1 MKIFIPVA
9 GQFTNIGDTLHR
21 KILISWLKKESVQL
35 HVFVG
40 KAPQSFIEA
49 LGLRD
54 SDIIY
59 TNYFKWA
66 FYMLG
71 NSIKEK
77 TGFFFNPGELTMS
90 TKRLILELGL
100 IPFHLFIKLRKGKV
114 IRVGVAAKSDINIRF
129 KSLWD
134 KILSLSNKIY
144 WRTEKS
150 NSIFTKGIVIPDLA
164 FYDVDSMIDFSK
176 KNKLVLSM
184 RGDRTAPNDEWYEA
198 VKAFSH
204 HNNLEIIV
212 VSQVRIDNNR
222 TKEIS
227 NKLNAKSY
235 IWEDTLSHNEQ
246 EEILNDL
253 YRESKIAISD
263 RLHVLIA
270 AFTKGVIP
278 TNLAISFSNKVQD
291 HFDVVGLENVTINS
305 NNTTKED
312 ILVQLNTKLNQGFD
326 NEVLNNAKMRLESVR
341 LEINNLCK

>member
-144 WRTEKS
+144 
-150 NSIFTKGIVIPDLA
+150 
-164 FYDVDSMIDFSK
+164 
-176 KNKLVLSM
+176 
-184 RGDRTAPNDEWYEA
+184 
-198 VKAFSH
+198 
-204 HNNLEIIV
+204 
-212 VSQVRIDNNR
+212 
-222 TKEIS
+222 
-227 NKLNAKSY
+227 
-235 IWEDTLSHNEQ
+235 
-246 EEILNDL
+246 
-253 YRESKIAISD
+253 
-263 RLHVLIA
+263 
-270 AFTKGVIP
+270 
-278 TNLAISFSNKVQD
+278 
-291 HFDVVGLENVTINS
+291 
-305 NNTTKED
+305 
-312 ILVQLNTKLNQGFD
+312 
-326 NEVLNNAKMRLESVR
+326 
-341 LEINNLCK
+341 